1 MNMAVGNHTKFL
13 PTMNGST
20 FKPLTQLIHTRV
32 VSQTP
37 GRLRLKVSEPHRK
50 QGEMAEIVNALNAH
64 PNVSEVRMNPQTGS
78 IVVHHDNYHDTVEN
92 VFASLRDVGMI
103 FGDIVLRKSVAAN
116 GVTDA
121 VSDLNQRVSSL
132 THGVVDLRF
141 LLPVGFGTLA
151 VRQLMAKGLQFDII
165 PWYVLA
171 WYSFDSFIKL
181 HYTADPHKKN
191 NYQPT
196 GR

>member
-1 MNMAVGNHTKFL
+1 MNSSN
-13 PTMNGST
+13 
-20 FKPLTQLIHTRV
+20 FKPLNQLIHTRV

-37 GRLRLKVSEPHRK
+37 GRLRLKISEPHRK

-64 PNVSEVRMNPQTGS
+64 PNVSEVRMNLQTGS

-92 VFASLRDVGMI
+92 VFATLRDVGMI
-103 FGDIVLRKSVAAN
+103 FGDIVLGKSVAAN

-191 NYQPT
+191 SYQPT